1 MKQLSL
7 MLVVALSALLAT
19 FAAPLRAQAQGQER
33 HAASQQELAQA
44 KFRELTERMQT
55 LMGILSKDDPHGD
68 SRLISVGLK
77 FIAEKRIREKMDN
90 AKSML
95 AGEKWDDAQ
104 KLMQGIQTDL
114 RQLLELLQNR
124 NLDLQKLLEE
134 IARLEAFRAEADR
147 LVKEQ
152 GQEKNDSAKSEDL
165 QKQLEAIDRAKA
177 STEKLLAEQKQL
189 RSETNQLG
197 VQAMAEA
204 AKPLEDKQGKL
215 KDDADKLAK
224 DLEALEKR
232 GEELKADAKKADDG
246 KAGAKP
252 SEAKPSEANP
262 SKPSEA
268 KPAESKPSEA
278 KPSES
283 KPSESKPS
291 ESKPS
296 EEAAKGSKSAKSAS
310 QSMGESQKQLGEKK
324 PESSLKDQDSA
335 IEKLKS
341 TLENLDKLA
350 EEARREL
357 EKLPFEQQA
366 KKQEDTEHATDTLA
380 QKMEKAE
387 ADAKKEDGKPTPGR
401 KSVQQAVPKQK
412 AAAGQLKEYKPAKQK
427 QQDAKEDLEK
437 AREELDEAINQ
448 LRQQLQDE
456 VLRALEERFT
466 AMLAK
471 QRELSA
477 QTKTLDKTR
486 AQVLT
491 ADGSLPAGL
500 VERIQVVATGEQD
513 LEVEASDALK
523 LLEEEGTTAVFP
535 EIVSELKSEL
545 HDVAKVCR
553 ANDTG
558 KPVQLQQKEVEDT
571 LALLINALR
580 KVIEQK
586 DGQGQSGQG
595 GNPPPLVPISA
606 ELKMIKFLQEKVNKS
621 TKDYEQGTPQ
631 PMRETDDAK
640 ADAAALSRKQAKVRD
655 LTRKLAA
662 KLNQEANAE
671 EGGR

>member
-1 MKQLSL
+1 MKRLSL
-7 MLVVALSALLAT
+7 MLWVALSALL
-19 FAAPLRAQAQGQER
+19 FVVAAPLKAQVQGQER

-95 AGEKWDDAQ
+95 GTEKWDDAQ

-215 KDDADKLAK
+215 KEDADKLAK

-232 GEELKADAKKADDG
+232 GEDLKADAKKADDG

-252 SEAKPSEANP
+252 SEAKPSNP
-262 SKPSEA
+262 SES
-268 KPAESKPSEA
+268 KPAESKPGEAKPAEA
-278 KPSES
+278 KPSEPKPSDAKPSDS

-291 ESKPS
+291 ED
-296 EEAAKGSKSAKSAS
+296 AAKGSKSAKSAS
-310 QSMGESQKQLGEKK
+310 QSMSEAQKQLGEKK
-324 PESSLKDQDSA
+324 PESSLKDQDQA

-341 TLENLDKLA
+341 TLENLDKMA
-350 EEARREL
+350 EEAKREL

-366 KKQEDTEHATDTLA
+366 KKQEETEHATDTLA

-401 KSVQQAVPKQK
+401 KNVQQAVPKQK

-535 EIVSELKSEL
+535 EIVSELKSQL
-545 HDVAKVCR
+545 AKTAKLCR
-553 ANDTG
+553 ALETG
-558 KPVQLQQKEVEDT
+558 SALQEKQAEVEDT
-571 LALLINALR
+571 LTLLINALR
-580 KVIEQK
+580 KTIENREN
-586 DGQGQSGQG
+586 GQC
-595 GNPPPLVPISA
+595 
-606 ELKMIKFLQEKVNKS
+606 
-621 TKDYEQGTPQ
+621 
-631 PMRETDDAK
+631 
-640 ADAAALSRKQAKVRD
+640 
-655 LTRKLAA
+655 
-662 KLNQEANAE
+662 
-671 EGGR
+671 